1 MNSGATK
8 HRVLMKIF
16 IWWRDLQFLHFDEFL
31 EAQDQLFDSSPRTP
45 QELRIATI
53 FKPIISMSW
62 KFSGRLYLK
71 SVQTCDKSVGR
82 LSWTLLFGVLAWKIR
97 PVSDSIIFWGQSWR
111 YLDYWRIFTNSLRV
125 ELHSILA
132 FHNVGE
138 SFIFYGLGKA
148 SSSKTYFPRP
158 SVVNQLN
165 TIDTNLALLG
175 NSMFIL
181 VLLSGFSILMGRM
194 HILGT

>member
-1 MNSGATK
+1 MVDGAAGHLRT
-8 HRVLMKIF
+8 HLHHL
-16 IWWRDLQFLHFDEFL
+16 LQTH
-31 EAQDQLFDSSPRTP
+31 
-45 QELRIATI
+45 
-53 FKPIISMSW
+53 K
-62 KFSGRLYLK
+62 LYLILWK
-71 SVQTCDKSVGR
+71 NR
-82 LSWTLLFGVLAWKIR
+82 LSISVALLGKASSIAI
-97 PVSDSIIFWGQSWR
+97 VSVDFNIMQASILRLRCARLKNLTGPRLQK
-111 YLDYWRIFTNSLRV
+111 SLRSISNLIKISV
-125 ELHSILA
+125 SMLRFSTRWTSFDILA
-132 FHNVGE
+132 FHNFGE

>member
-1 MNSGATK
+1 MISSRQINYT
-8 HRVLMKIF
+8 LYCEKIVWV
-16 IWWRDLQFLHFDEFL
+16 IV
-31 EAQDQLFDSSPRTP
+31 
-45 QELRIATI
+45 
-53 FKPIISMSW
+53 
-62 KFSGRLYLK
+62 RLYLEK
-71 SVQTCDKSVGR
+71 HLQLRSFLWISRSCKPSSCV
-82 LSWTLLFGVLAWKIR
+82 FGALVWKIW
-97 PVSDSIIFWGQSWR
+97 PVSDSIIFWDQSWR
-111 YLDYWRIFTNSLRV
+111 YLDYWIIFANSLRV

>member
-1 MNSGATK
+1 MLAGPDAHLRNHLNHLLQIHKLYAIQWENCRNNTVALLGKALLIVIVS
-8 HRVLMKIF
+8 VDFKIMWGF
-16 IWWRDLQFLHFDEFL
+16 ILLLRSARLKDL
-31 EAQDQLFDSSPRTP
+31 
-45 QELRIATI
+45 
-53 FKPIISMSW
+53 
-62 KFSGRLYLK
+62 
-71 SVQTCDKSVGR
+71 TCPW
-82 LSWTLLFGVLAWKIR
+82 L
-97 PVSDSIIFWGQSWR
+97 Q
-111 YLDYWRIFTNSLRV
+111 NSLRSI
-125 ELHSILA
+125 LSAIKISCLMLRFSTRWTSFDILA

>member
-1 MNSGATK
+1 MISSR
-8 HRVLMKIF
+8 HISYILYCEKIVWV
-16 IWWRDLQFLHFDEFL
+16 IVW
-31 EAQDQLFDSSPRTP
+31 
-45 QELRIATI
+45 
-53 FKPIISMSW
+53 
-62 KFSGRLYLK
+62 LYLEK
-71 SVQTCDKSVGR
+71 HLQLRSFLWISRSCKPSSCV
-82 LSWTLLFGVLAWKIR
+82 FGALAWKIW

-111 YLDYWRIFTNSLRV
+111 YLDYWIIFTNSLRV

>member
-1 MNSGATK
+1 MNYI
-8 HRVLMKIF
+8 LYCEKIV
-16 IWWRDLQFLHFDEFL
+16 WV
-31 EAQDQLFDSSPRTP
+31 
-45 QELRIATI
+45 IA
-53 FKPIISMSW
+53 W
-62 KFSGRLYLK
+62 LYLEK
-71 SVQTCDKSVGR
+71 YLQLRSFLWISTSCKPSSCV
-82 LSWTLLFGVLAWKIR
+82 FGALAWKIW
-97 PVSDSIIFWGQSWR
+97 PVSDSIIFWDQSWR
-111 YLDYWRIFTNSLRV
+111 YLDYWIVFANSLRV

-132 FHNVGE
+132 FYNVGE

>member
-1 MNSGATK
+1 MINGVAGHLRT
-8 HRVLMKIF
+8 HLH
-16 IWWRDLQFLHFDEFL
+16 DLLQTH
-31 EAQDQLFDSSPRTP
+31 
-45 QELRIATI
+45 
-53 FKPIISMSW
+53 K
-62 KFSGRLYLK
+62 LYLILWK
-71 SVQTCDKSVGR
+71 DR
-82 LSWTLLFGVLAWKIR
+82 LSNSAALLGKASSIAIVSVDSNIMQALILRLRCARLKDLTGLWFHNFLRSILKVLRLLKNICQFSTCWTSF
-97 PVSDSIIFWGQSWR
+97 D
-111 YLDYWRIFTNSLRV
+111 
-125 ELHSILA
+125 ILA

-158 SVVNQLN
+158 SVVNQMN